1 MNPADTSL
9 QPGTPL
15 ERLGLLA
22 SLLGRNLLSLR
33 TQSAFAVLTMSIGA
47 LGLSVTFLV
56 GHGAL
61 TGLWR
66 DLASLCGH
74 QAMLLPDTGPD
85 LAMQHRRAEIGFT
98 TRDFLQLRA
107 GLAPGARA
115 TEFITRRSITI
126 CGSTS
131 LSLPVDGVTA
141 ESLARPVYQPVAGR
155 SLPGGAGPTNEGGCL
170 LTLSAAHRF
179 HFAAPESQIIVVE
192 GRRFQVIGFVPDP
205 PEVDPRFSARV
216 VIPYPLAAD
225 WWGRPGFIDFIM
237 LYWDK
242 PEQFDEVIASVRRA
256 LDACRAPGAY
266 YIDAP
271 QARLSERRAIISNT
285 MVLCSVQAA
294 FTIMVAAVGMIN
306 VMLVGVIQ
314 RSREYAIRLVC
325 GAELRVLTLLVV
337 AESLVLSV
345 VSAFLGIL
353 VGAVVAAP
361 VCKII
366 VYCVPGASGL
376 EPEWSWQAVIFPLV
390 VCSLCGLAAGIEPAR
405 RAARVD
411 VLEVLRND

>member
-1 MNPADTSL
+1 MHPADTSL

-15 ERLGLLA
+15 ERLGLFL
-22 SLLGRNLLSLR
+22 SLLVRNLVSLR

-56 GHGAL
+56 GNGAM

-66 DLASLCGH
+66 DLASLVGH
-74 QAMLLPDTGPD
+74 QAMLLPDPGPD
-85 LAMQHRRAEIGFT
+85 LAIQHRRAETGFT
-98 TRDFLQLRA
+98 TSDFLQLNA
-107 GLAPGARA
+107 GLPPGARV
-115 TEFITRRSITI
+115 TEFITRRSVTI
-126 CGSTS
+126 CGSTI
-131 LSLPVDGVTA
+131 LSLPVDGVTSV
-141 ESLARPVYQPVAGR
+141 SLAQPVFTPVAGR
-155 SLPGGAGPTNEGGCL
+155 SLPGGTEPANEGSCL
-170 LTLSAAHRF
+170 ITLSAAHRF
-179 HFAAPESQIIVVE
+179 QLAAPEAQVIFVE
-192 GRRFQVIGFVPDP
+192 GRRFQVVGFVPDP

-216 VIPYPLAAD
+216 VIPYELAAH
-225 WWGRPGFIDFIM
+225 WWGRPGFIEFIM

-242 PEQFDEVIASVRRA
+242 PEQFDDVMASVRRT

-271 QARLSERRAIISNT
+271 RSRLVERRAIISNT

-294 FTIMVAAVGMIN
+294 FTIVVAAVGMIN

-325 GAELRVLTLLVV
+325 GAELRMLTMMVVL
-337 AESLVLSV
+337 ESLVLSV
-345 VSAFLGIL
+345 ISAFIGIL
-353 VGAVVAAP
+353 AGALVAAP

-376 EPEWSWQAVIFPLV
+376 EPEWSWRAVIFPLV

-411 VLEVLRND
+411 VLEVLRSD